1 MDKITHIPLDQ
12 IQTTALPR
20 DRTLIDTN
28 ALDELTA
35 SIRTNG
41 LRLPVEVYPT
51 QNTFAL
57 IAGYRRH
64 LAFQTLAQTDETF
77 TTIPAFI
84 RSPQSMPSAM
94 AAMIEENEMRQSLS
108 PWERA
113 NIIVLSTDLGTFPT
127 IDEAI
132 HTLFP
137 HATRQKRAKLR
148 ALTDVVC
155 ELTNHLI
162 DPELLTERQLMRLS
176 NAIRHD
182 WTDII
187 QTALTEQ
194 RGLNSRQQWARLLPT
209 LSELESLIANN
220 HPTTSKNP
228 RRNITPR
235 AGINVRRE
243 STPYGYT
250 LHISGRKATGMLMS
264 SVMENIELWLSE
276 Q

>member
-1 MDKITHIPLDQ
+1 MDKIKHIPLDQ

-20 DRTLIDTN
+20 DRTLIETN

-41 LRLPVEVYPT
+41 LRLPIEVYPT
-51 QNTFAL
+51 ENTFAL

-64 LAFQTLAQTDETF
+64 LAFQTLAQSDSAF
-77 TTIPAFI
+77 AKIPAFI

-113 NIIVLSTDLGTFPT
+113 HIIVRATDMGTFKT
-127 IDEAI
+127 IDEATQ
-132 HTLFP
+132 TLFP
-137 HATRQKRAKLR
+137 HASRQKRAKLR
-148 ALTDVVC
+148 TITDVIM
-155 ELTNHLI
+155 ELDGLLT

-194 RGLNSRQQWARLLPT
+194 RGLNSRQQWARILPT
-209 LSELESLIANN
+209 LTELEGLIANN
-220 HPTTSKNP
+220 HTTTSNSP

-235 AGINVRRE
+235 AGITVRRE

-264 SVMENIELWLSE
+264 SVMDEIERWLGE
-276 Q
+276 G